1 MCGHPLILLPPGSR
15 LASSTDM
22 PDDKKSDQPAP
33 SDRRLI
39 PGGSFRSAARPI
51 GVNAVDHYTEAPV
64 VKADLPDLSETP
76 GWHMVPKSDRR

>member
-1 MCGHPLILLPPGSR
+1 MADDKKTDDGKGIPPGSGQ
-15 LASSTDM
+15 AAVAPT
-22 PDDKKSDQPAP
+22 P

-51 GVNAVDHYTEAPV
+51 GMNAVEHYTEPPV

-76 GWHMVPKSDRR
+76 GWHMVPKSDRRA